1 MFVQSHFRSTPW
13 WRCTLAAVGL
23 VMLATAC
30 TGGDGAGNGDPSAV
44 RLGPALPADLSA
56 PLGDPTAPPLLG
68 DPAQDDMARACGRG
82 TLRSCDG
89 LFQRGAVGTEYQ
101 EYGFSCGGRLDPPP
115 AVGEAPNC
123 RLREAARPLREVGPL
138 PDGDSPVL
146 ARLARAC
153 ADEGG
158 FEACDELYRAS
169 SAHSQY
175 ESYGTTC
182 GYRIEDTRPNAC
194 VGLVGIPVGRPP
206 SDLGN
211 DDERNALT
219 EECFAARLQSCDLLF
234 ARSNRGSTY
243 REYAQSC
250 GGRLEE
256 PVARVDPEC
265 DLRFNDPVKATRVSP
280 PDRLGESP
288 SLDALAGACAAGSMA
303 SCDELFE
310 TSPVSSDYEAY
321 GATCGGR
328 FDSRRYDLQLDLL
341 TDLRFDRAL
350 PVAGECEPR
359 VVNVPLDVA
368 KS

>member
-1 MFVQSHFRSTPW
+1 MSVWSLFRSTSW
-13 WRCTLAAVGL
+13 WRFTSSAVVVL
-23 VMLATAC
+23 VLATGC
-30 TGGDGAGNGDPSAV
+30 TSGDAGGNREGSAV
-44 RLGPALPADLSA
+44 QLGAPLPADLSA
-56 PLGDPTAPPLLG
+56 PLGDPTDPPLLG
-68 DPAQDDMARACGRG
+68 DPAQDDLARACGRG
-82 TLRSCDG
+82 NLRSCDG
-89 LFQRGAVGTEYQ
+89 LFQRGAVGTDYQ
-101 EYGFSCGGRLDPPP
+101 AYGFSCGGRLDPAP
-115 AVGEAPNC
+115 AAGEAPNC
-123 RLREAARPLREVGPL
+123 RLRQVTSPLREVGPL
-138 PDGDSPVL
+138 PEGDSPL
-146 ARLARAC
+146 LDRLARAC
-153 ADEGG
+153 ADDGG

-169 SAHSQY
+169 EAHSQY

-211 DDERNALT
+211 DGERNALAQ
-219 EECFAARLQSCDLLF
+219 ECFEARMQSCDLLF

-243 REYAQSC
+243 RGYAQSC

-265 DLRFNDPVKATRVSP
+265 DLRFNDPVKATRVP
-280 PDRLGESP
+280 QPDRLGDSP

-328 FDSRRYDLQLDLL
+328 FDSRRYDLRLDLL
-341 TDLRFDRAL
+341 TDLRFDRTL
-350 PVAGECEPR
+350 PVADECEPR
-359 VVNVPLDVA
+359 VVNVPLDA
-368 KS
+368 AET